1 MKPVRASLFT
11 WILAGMLLGAVI
23 GWMAVEWGFS
33 GFVTTYVKPLGTI
46 FLNLLKMI
54 AIPLVFVS
62 LVNGIAS
69 MANLAR
75 LSRIAFKVFG
85 LYLCTTTLAVV
96 MALVLVSFIK
106 PGAGFP
112 RESLSALSTESLP
125 LQGVE
130 ADPGLQDAG
139 PLQFLTDMVPSNL
152 VQSWSD
158 NSNMLQIIFFAIIF
172 SLAIVQLPR
181 EKTNPVRA
189 FFASID
195 AILLQIIHIIMRFA
209 PVGVFA
215 LMAALFTDFSASPA
229 LFSSLGW
236 YVLTVLLGLSL
247 MLVLIYPLLVAI
259 FSRMPVRFFLRKML
273 PVQVMAFSTSSSAST
288 LPFTLRQTTD
298 QMKVSPEIA
307 GFSLPTGV
315 TINMDGT
322 SIYQVVAIIFIAEAF
337 AIDLTFSQ
345 QLLLILMTIL
355 SSVGTPG
362 IPGGSIVMILAVMS
376 MLHIPPAGLALVMGV
391 DRVLDMFRTVV
402 NVTGDVAVAV
412 VVAHSEEAID
422 YSGIE
427 R

>member
-1 MKPVRASLFT
+1 MKPVRTSLFT

-75 LSRIAFKVFG
+75 LSRIAFKVIG

-96 MALVLVSFIK
+96 MALGWVSLIK

-112 RESLSALSTESLP
+112 RDSLSALSTESLP

-130 ADPGLQDAG
+130 ANHRLQDAG

-189 FFASID
+189 LFAGID

-236 YVLTVLLGLSL
+236 YVLTVLLGLSV
-247 MLVLIYPLLVAI
+247 MLLLIYPLLVGF
-259 FSRMPVRFFLRKML
+259 FSRMPLLFFLRKML

-288 LPFTLRQTTD
+288 LPFTLRQTTGE
-298 QMKVSPEIA
+298 MKVSPEIA

-322 SIYQVVAIIFIAEAF
+322 SIYQVVAIVFIAEAF

-422 YSGIE
+422 YSGIK
-427 R
+427 